1 MDLKIDP
8 RTIYL
13 HTMNIITSLW
23 LSTHRSAPN
32 AEVRLPWPPQGF
44 NSTIW
49 ENMVTHLPSY
59 LPCLC
64 FLLITSPLA
73 DWFPPSVALL
83 MTLSA
88 HINFCWCLNFTYSQL
103 ALALQYVSIK
113 TLREANKQSSC
124 DTRVCVCGGSLTSGD
139 TWCEPQRQ
147 WSANMKML
155 MEV

>member
-13 HTMNIITSLW
+13 HTMHIITSLW
-23 LSTHRSAPN
+23 PSAHCSPPN
-32 AEVRLPWPPQGF
+32 AEVRLPWRPQAF

-49 ENMVTHLPSY
+49 ENMVTHLPWY

-64 FLLITSPLA
+64 FLSTAGPLA
-73 DWFPPSVALL
+73 DRCPPSVALL
-83 MTLSA
+83 TTLSA
-88 HINFCWCLNFTYSQL
+88 HINLCWCLNFSYSQL

-113 TLREANKQSSC
+113 TLGEANKQSSW
-124 DTRVCVCGGSLTSGD
+124 DTRVSVCRGSLTSGD